1 MDGQNWRNIKGAA
14 EEIPIVTYYYLIEI
28 PNTGTD
34 KLIILDVGDTLR
46 TCIAS
51 GMNLVL
57 DTNTGPSYESY
68 VICRSLMQAQNVRL
82 GSEDL

>member
-51 GMNLVL
+51 G
-57 DTNTGPSYESY
+57 YES
-68 VICRSLMQAQNVRL
+68 RTRHKHRPQL
-82 GSEDL
+82 

>member
-34 KLIILDVGDTLR
+34 KLVILDVGDTLR
-46 TCIAS
+46 T
-51 GMNLVL
+51 LVL